1 MSPHFMSDAIELQML
16 ANNHL
21 LKLTGIPRHT
31 TISQFSDVMCCFGD
45 VYLDPQQRKSSVEL
59 EHG

>member
-1 MSPHFMSDAIELQML
+1 MMPLFQERNMSPRVMSDAIELQML

-31 TISQFSDVMCCFGD
+31 AI
-45 VYLDPQQRKSSVEL
+45 L
-59 EHG
+59 